1 MKQHS
6 TKRGLEISEHFIAMN
21 DELMEL
27 FMEKPVLE
35 FRTVPSHS

>member
-6 TKRGLEISEHFIAMN
+6 TKRGLEISEHFIVMN
-21 DELMEL
+21 DELLEL

-35 FRTVPSHS
+35 FRTISFHN